1 MKPGRELRERIAA
14 IVGETVED
22 LSADAV
28 IVAITRRRSKATE
41 TFAVP
46 FGNLH
51 AVRGLAEFVYGQLC
65 DDPPE
70 EDDDDIEEDGETSG
84 ADDE

>member
-1 MKPGRELRERIAA
+1 MKPDRMTRERIAA
-14 IVGETVED
+14 ILGETVED

-28 IVAITRRRSKATE
+28 IVAVTRRIGGSTE

-51 AVRGLAEFVYGQLC
+51 AVRGLSEFVYESLIDQE
-65 DDPPE
+65 DPDEDADACEEE
-70 EDDDDIEEDGETSG
+70 EDE
-84 ADDE
+84 DDE